1 MAASQPA
8 DPLPSLS
15 PEPLRLARAAQP
27 DLPALPVPLTSFISR
42 QHEVAT
48 TLRLIREDGHR
59 LVTLIGPGGVGKTRV
74 ALQVAEQLTPLLRDG
89 VTLPPL
95 ASIAAAEHLA
105 AAIGAAPHVQA
116 TAARPIVPAL
126 IHALRDRQ
134 TLLILD
140 NVEQIVL
147 APPHRCDVTRG
158 RTVEK

>member
-8 DPLPSLS
+8 DPLLPLS
-15 PEPLRLARAAQP
+15 PEPIRLTRVTP
-27 DLPALPVPLTSFISR
+27 PELPALPVPLTSFIGR

-48 TLRLIREDGHR
+48 TLRLICEEGHR

-74 ALQVAEQLTPLLRDG
+74 ALQVAEQLAPVLRDG
-89 VTLPPL
+89 VALAPL
-95 ASIAAAEHLA
+95 ASITAPEHVA
-105 AAIGAAPHVQA
+105 TAIGTALHVQA